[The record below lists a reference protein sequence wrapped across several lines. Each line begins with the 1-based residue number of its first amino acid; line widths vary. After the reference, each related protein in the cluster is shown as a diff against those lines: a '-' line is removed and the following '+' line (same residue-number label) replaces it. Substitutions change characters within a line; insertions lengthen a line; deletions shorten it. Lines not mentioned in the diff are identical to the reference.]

1 MNKEFYGFLCCP
13 DTKQPVTEL
22 DADAVK
28 ALNKAIMKGQL
39 KTVSDKVVKER
50 MDTALVREDGKIAYP
65 VRNNIPIMLIH
76 EGFDPSQK

>member
-1 MNKEFYGFLCCP
+1 MNKEIFELLCCP

-22 DADAVK
+22 DAAKV
-28 ALNKAIMKGQL
+28 ALLNKAVSSGKL
-39 KTVSDKVVKER
+39 KNSGDKVVKER

-76 EGFDPSQK
+76 EGFDPNQI